1 MSASSS
7 LIYRNKLAFV
17 VIFIIISALVIDTSI
32 IKVYYLNVQQPSSSI
47 SGFIMFIVISAIY
60 MTGQYYVL
68 GYVNRKSKDVGDYK
82 KLHIKL
88 LHKAVALVQY
98 GLTAINIFAIMQM
111 AVISRYNVASLIA
124 VSAISYGLSIVLLGI
139 LAHRFFSWFRSNRN
153 YVVLLYGLSSAAIG
167 INAAFT
173 LFYVAYMVFPNQPSF
188 IRPHL
193 TFFTPFFI
201 PTPLA
206 VTLNFGFVA
215 SSVASF
221 IIPWIA
227 TAVLLRH
234 YSRKLGAIR
243 YWIIVCIPLIYFLM
257 QFQPLSLNLF
267 LPFSQSEPILFSTL
281 YTLIFTMSKVVGG
294 ILFGITFWFVA
305 KNLTHSTIVRD
316 YMIMSAFGFV
326 LLFVSNQAVVL
337 ISAPYP
343 PFGLPTISLMGL
355 SSYLILVGIYSSA
368 ISVAQDTKLRQTIRK
383 STTEESKLLISIGSA
398 QLEQEIQGRAVKVA
412 KDQQQTM
419 AEQTGVQSSLTEH
432 DMKQY
437 VSEVLK
443 EIQVL
448 QNIDDIL
455 KKGKE
460 ILETSTEFLACSKV
474 GGIRLV
480 YNNYFSSY
488 QKIMQEYSKGGH
500 KGIRL
505 VSSIDRE
512 SLDIVRKF
520 LAIGVQIR
528 HVKNMP
534 PIDFAVSDREMIATI
549 EKIESGQMIRNLLV
563 STEQPYLN
571 HFTSI
576 FDELW
581 KTGVDAKDRIKDIE
595 EGVDTEGIEI
605 IQNPAEIQKFT
616 FDLVKSAA
624 EEILIVY
631 ASANAFHRQEYV
643 GAIQFLREAAYERGV
658 NVRILTPADDL
669 IVKTAQRWTERQEQS
684 LNQQK
689 INIRFIEP
697 NLQTKVSLLI
707 ADRKFS
713 LAIELKDDAAYK
725 SYEAVGL
732 ATYSNSKPTVL
743 SYVSIFENLWKQTE
757 LYEGLKEID
766 KLKDEFINI
775 AAHELRTPIQPIIG
789 LSDILRS
796 QIKDSKQQEL
806 LDVIV
811 RSAKRLHRLSE
822 DILDVT
828 RIESH
833 NLMLRKEKFNLN
845 EIISNAIS
853 DTTNHVIVKENK
865 ENSIKLEFTNSR
877 DKGKGEGERGN
888 SPAIIEADKGRISQV
903 VSNILANA
911 VKFTNEGIVKVAT
924 EKKDNEI
931 VISIKDTGAGIDS
944 EILPRLF
951 TKFATSSTTGTGL
964 GLFISKSIV
973 EAHGGRIWAKNNSDG
988 KGATFYFSLP
998 LST

>member
-1 MSASSS
+1 M
-7 LIYRNKLAFV
+7 
-17 VIFIIISALVIDTSI
+17 
-32 IKVYYLNVQQPSSSI
+32 
-47 SGFIMFIVISAIY
+47 
-60 MTGQYYVL
+60 
-68 GYVNRKSKDVGDYK
+68 
-82 KLHIKL
+82 
-88 LHKAVALVQY
+88 
-98 GLTAINIFAIMQM
+98 
-111 AVISRYNVASLIA
+111 
-124 VSAISYGLSIVLLGI
+124 
-139 LAHRFFSWFRSNRN
+139 
-153 YVVLLYGLSSAAIG
+153 
-167 INAAFT
+167 
-173 LFYVAYMVFPNQPSF
+173 
-188 IRPHL
+188 
-193 TFFTPFFI
+193 
-201 PTPLA
+201 
-206 VTLNFGFVA
+206 
-215 SSVASF
+215 
-221 IIPWIA
+221 
-227 TAVLLRH
+227 
-234 YSRKLGAIR
+234 
-243 YWIIVCIPLIYFLM
+243 
-257 QFQPLSLNLF
+257 
-267 LPFSQSEPILFSTL
+267 
-281 YTLIFTMSKVVGG
+281 
-294 ILFGITFWFVA
+294 
-305 KNLTHSTIVRD
+305 
-316 YMIMSAFGFV
+316 
-326 LLFVSNQAVVL
+326 VL
-337 ISAPYP
+337 I
-343 PFGLPTISLMGL
+343 
-355 SSYLILVGIYSSA
+355 GIYSSA
-368 ISVAQDTKLRQTIRK
+368 VSVSQDVKLRQTIRK

-398 QLEQEIQGRAVKVA
+398 QMEQEIQRRAVKVA

-443 EIQVL
+443 EIHVL

-460 ILETSTEFLACSKV
+460 ILETSTKFLACSKV

-549 EKIESGQMIRNLLV
+549 EKIESGQMIQNLLV
-563 STEQPYLN
+563 STEQPYLD

-581 KTGVDAKDRIKDIE
+581 KNGVDAKDRIKDIE
-595 EGVDTEGIEI
+595 AGVDIEGIEI

-624 EEILIVY
+624 EELLIVY

-643 GAIQFLREAAYERGV
+643 GAIQFLKEAAYERGV

-669 IVKTAQRWTERQEQS
+669 IVKTAQRWAEHPEQS
-684 LNQQK
+684 LNQHK

-713 LAIELKDDAAYK
+713 LAIELKDDAAHK

-757 LYEGLKEID
+757 LYEGLKQID
-766 KLKDEFINI
+766 KLKDDFINV

-789 LSDILRS
+789 LSGILRS

-811 RSAKRLHRLSE
+811 RSAKRLQRLAE

-853 DTTNHVIVKENK
+853 DTTNQVIIKENK
-865 ENSIKLEFTNSR
+865 VNSVKLEFTNSR
-877 DKGKGEGERGN
+877 DKGEGGEQGN

-903 VSNILANA
+903 VSNMLANA
-911 VKFTNEGIVKVAT
+911 VKFTNEGIIKVAT

-944 EILPRLF
+944 EILQRLF
-951 TKFATSSTTGTGL
+951 TKFATTSTTGTGL

-973 EAHGGRIWAKNNSDG
+973 EAHGGRIWAKNNFDG

-998 LST
+998 LSA

>member
-1 MSASSS
+1 
-7 LIYRNKLAFV
+7 
-17 VIFIIISALVIDTSI
+17 
-32 IKVYYLNVQQPSSSI
+32 
-47 SGFIMFIVISAIY
+47 
-60 MTGQYYVL
+60 
-68 GYVNRKSKDVGDYK
+68 
-82 KLHIKL
+82 
-88 LHKAVALVQY
+88 
-98 GLTAINIFAIMQM
+98 
-111 AVISRYNVASLIA
+111 
-124 VSAISYGLSIVLLGI
+124 
-139 LAHRFFSWFRSNRN
+139 
-153 YVVLLYGLSSAAIG
+153 
-167 INAAFT
+167 
-173 LFYVAYMVFPNQPSF
+173 
-188 IRPHL
+188 
-193 TFFTPFFI
+193 
-201 PTPLA
+201 
-206 VTLNFGFVA
+206 
-215 SSVASF
+215 
-221 IIPWIA
+221 
-227 TAVLLRH
+227 
-234 YSRKLGAIR
+234 
-243 YWIIVCIPLIYFLM
+243 
-257 QFQPLSLNLF
+257 
-267 LPFSQSEPILFSTL
+267 
-281 YTLIFTMSKVVGG
+281 
-294 ILFGITFWFVA
+294 
-305 KNLTHSTIVRD
+305 
-316 YMIMSAFGFV
+316 
-326 LLFVSNQAVVL
+326 
-337 ISAPYP
+337 
-343 PFGLPTISLMGL
+343 
-355 SSYLILVGIYSSA
+355 LILVGIYSSA

-398 QLEQEIQGRAVKVA
+398 QMEQEIQRRAVKVA

-443 EIQVL
+443 EIHVL

-455 KKGKE
+455 KKGRE
-460 ILETSTEFLACSKV
+460 ILETSTEFVACSKV

-480 YNNYFSSY
+480 YNNYFDSY
-488 QKIMQEYSKGGH
+488 QKIMQEYTRGEH

-549 EKIESGQMIRNLLV
+549 EKIESGQMIQNLLV
-563 STEQPYLN
+563 STEQPYLD

-581 KTGVDAKDRIKDIE
+581 KNGVDAKDRIKDIE

-605 IQNPAEIQKFT
+605 VQNPAEIQKFT

-624 EEILIVY
+624 EELLIVY

-643 GAIQFLREAAYERGV
+643 GAIQLLKEAAYERGV
-658 NVRILTPADDL
+658 NVRILTPTDDL
-669 IVKTAQRWTERQEQS
+669 IVKTAQRWTEHQEQS

-689 INIRFIEP
+689 INLRFIEP

-713 LAIELKDDAAYK
+713 LAIELKDDAAHK

-789 LSDILRS
+789 LSGILRS

-811 RSAKRLHRLSE
+811 RSAKRLQRLSE

-853 DTTNHVIVKENK
+853 DTTNQVIVKENK
-865 ENSIKLEFTNSR
+865 ENSVKLEFTNSR
-877 DKGKGEGERGN
+877 DKGKGEDGGEQGN

-903 VSNILANA
+903 VSNLLANA
-911 VKFTNEGIVKVAT
+911 VKFTKEGTVKVVT

-951 TKFATSSTTGTGL
+951 TKFATTSTTGTGL

-998 LST
+998 LSAEI

>member
-1 MSASSS
+1 MIPNRSLFSSVYASKIILS
-7 LIYRNKLAFV
+7 
-17 VIFIIISALVIDTSI
+17 IIIAVLLVDISTIKISDLVSSHVATSSTIALYISITITYAVGQYFVLEFVKRKSSMIRDKDTKLHLNVLHRVSMITQYILLGLLALVI
-32 IKVYYLNVQQPSSSI
+32 LQ
-47 SGFIMFIVISAIY
+47 IVIRSYYDTIFLTSA
-60 MTGQYYVL
+60 MT
-68 GYVNRKSKDVGDYK
+68 
-82 KLHIKL
+82 
-88 LHKAVALVQY
+88 
-98 GLTAINIFAIMQM
+98 
-111 AVISRYNVASLIA
+111 
-124 VSAISYGLSIVLLGI
+124 ISYALATVMLSF
-139 LAHRFFSWFRSNRN
+139 LAQRFFSWFRLNKN
-153 YVVLLYGLSSAAIG
+153 AVVLLYGLSSTTLAI
-167 INAAFT
+167 NTT
-173 LFYVAYMVFPNQPSF
+173 LVFVLLVATSSSMLIEIEQHGS
-188 IRPHL
+188 RP
-193 TFFTPFFI
+193 PFFA
-201 PTPLA
+201 PGSLA
-206 VTLNFGFVA
+206 SVLTYGYTISSIVA
-215 SSVASF
+215 FMITWAAS
-221 IIPWIA
+221 A
-227 TAVLLRH
+227 MLLHH
-234 YSRKLGAIR
+234 YSQKLGR
-243 YWIIVCIPLIYFLM
+243 VKYWIIVSIPLIYFLS
-257 QFQPLSLNLF
+257 QFLTLFLNLF
-267 LPFSQSEPILFSTL
+267 APLIELNPIFYGILF
-281 YTLIFTMSKVVGG
+281 TLIFTLSKPVGG
-294 ILFGITFWFVA
+294 ILFGLAFWTAA
-305 KNLTHSTIVRD
+305 KSINSSAVRD
-316 YMIMSAFGFV
+316 YVVISAYGFM
-326 LLFVSNQAVVL
+326 LLFISNNPIPLLAT
-337 ISAPYP
+337 PYP
-343 PFGLPTISLMGL
+343 PFGLATVSFMGL